1 MPLTTVEKTPGPQ
14 YYPTMKPEVKLEPKF
29 TFGFR
34 RQNGNNALVN

>member
-14 YYPTMKPEVKLEPKF
+14 YMPNDKPEIKKEPKY

-34 RQNGNNALVN
+34 RQGGN